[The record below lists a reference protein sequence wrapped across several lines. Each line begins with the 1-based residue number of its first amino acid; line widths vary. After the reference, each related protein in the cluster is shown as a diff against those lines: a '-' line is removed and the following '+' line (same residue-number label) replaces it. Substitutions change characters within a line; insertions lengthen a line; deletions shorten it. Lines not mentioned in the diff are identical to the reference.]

1 MLFRLLG
8 PVVLD
13 RFSSAMCRTC
23 PPHAPRVSLGCR
35 IASCLQCGFFLA
47 AIRDCFAPIGPCSG
61 CSLFRCS
68 HLPPGRACFTWVCAL
83 HPNDDGSLQASAAP
97 PSGFICV
104 GSARPD
110 SFLRGAMLPRFLF
123 SCIYISSGQ
132 CRLPGLIDG
141 SLHFHAIHEG
151 DHYRLLIAWKFPED
165 SQHFCCFLFI
175 DVRLDVL
182 SVQ

>member
-1 MLFRLLG
+1 MSPPLLFLFLPSLYLLSNFYLTFREGPIMLFRLLG
-8 PVVLD
+8 PVVWD

-110 SFLRGAMLPRFLF
+110 SFLRGVMLPLVSYSVVFR
-123 SCIYISSGQ
+123 
-132 CRLPGLIDG
+132 P
-141 SLHFHAIHEG
+141 SLLLWL
-151 DHYRLLIAWKFPED
+151 YRQW
-165 SQHFCCFLFI
+165 
-175 DVRLDVL
+175 L
-182 SVQ
+182 SVLPFRP